1 VKAHARMPSNSNCA
15 SFRNRSSEGN
25 MCYSCEIH
33 RRRFL
38 SAGAAAAAASLA
50 GFSSR
55 AQAPDPALP
64 KHRID
69 VHHHFIPEFHLEAI
83 SATRIGSFPSWSV
96 QKSLEDM
103 DRTGTATAIVSA
115 IQPGVWV
122 GDVQK
127 SRRLA
132 REWNEYA
139 TKIARE
145 HTGRFGVW
153 AALPLPDAEGSLR
166 EIEYALDTLK
176 ADGIGLMTSIA
187 GKYLGDPAFEP
198 VYAELNR
205 RKAVVYTHPLTP
217 DCCRNLVPGTP
228 PGTIEY
234 ATDTTRTVASI
245 LFSGTAAKF
254 PEVRF
259 IFSHSGGTLPFLAGR
274 FERQAA
280 TQKYSFLA
288 NGVMPELKKFYYDV
302 AQGNTGAQLAALT
315 RLAPISQILF
325 GTDYPFRPGS
335 EAVHGL
341 RDFGFGA
348 VDLAAI
354 ERDNALA
361 LLRRIKT

>member
-1 VKAHARMPSNSNCA
+1 MANIRSTISICA
-15 SFRNRSSEGN
+15 SLERLETFGQGHMRH
-25 MCYSCEIH
+25 SCEIH
-33 RRRFL
+33 RRHFL
-38 SAGAAAAAASLA
+38 SASAAALAASVS
-50 GFSSR
+50 GFPVR
-55 AQAPDPALP
+55 AQASGGSSSTN
-64 KHRID
+64 RID
-69 VHHHFIPEFHLEAI
+69 VHHHFMPQFHLDAV
-83 SATRIGSFPSWSV
+83 SSTRSGSFPAWSV
-96 QKSLEDM
+96 EKSLEDM

-122 GDVQK
+122 GDVRR

-139 TKIARE
+139 TKIAGE
-145 HTGRFGVW
+145 HRGRFGVW
-153 AALPLPDAEGSLR
+153 AALPLPDVEGALR

-176 ADGIGLMTSIA
+176 ASGIGLMTSIA
-187 GKYLGDPAFEP
+187 GKYLGDPGFEP

-228 PGTIEY
+228 PSTIEY

-254 PEVRF
+254 PDMRF
-259 IFSHSGGTLPFLAGR
+259 ILSHSGGTLPFLAGR

-280 TQKYSFLA
+280 TQKYSFLTG
-288 NGVMPELKKFYYDV
+288 GVMPELRKFYYDV
-302 AQGNTGAQLAALT
+302 AQGNTGPQLAALA

-335 EAVHGL
+335 EAVQGL
-341 RDFGFGA
+341 RDFGFSEA
-348 VDLAAI
+348 DLAAI

-361 LLRRIKT
+361 LLPRLKT